1 MSVSARKS
9 ARKVS
14 CGPFLKAKRL
24 QCIHCTSLAC
34 NCKILLGR
42 PCRRNQFLDRISNP
56 ILGSSTRASFA
67 GRQQVASGFS
77 QTRIAMMAETG
88 EMVGASFLS
97 ICVTVGAASFGPPK
111 ARNLLSSALP
121 FNVVAPLFFWWVW
134 RQLAA
139 HPTSEPTPKPQT
151 TWHSSETHPEPT
163 SNPPYTAWES
173 ERNPHGAHRE
183 PTANPAGTCMVE
195 REEPTRSLR
204 EPTGNPPGTHPKPY
218 LKQRRSPPPTHWCL

>member
-1 MSVSARKS
+1 MILLFGHRPDGCGQAH
-9 ARKVS
+9 S
-14 CGPFLKAKRL
+14 CE
-24 QCIHCTSLAC
+24 
-34 NCKILLGR
+34 LGR
-42 PCRRNQFLDRISNP
+42 PCRRNQFFDRISNP

-121 FNVVAPLFFWWVW
+121 FNVVAPLFPLFWWVW

-151 TWHSSETHPEPT
+151 TWHSSETHPPQTVSKTAQEPT
-163 SNPPYTAWES
+163 SHPLVFIIHFIRGKGDA
-173 ERNPHGAHRE
+173 
-183 PTANPAGTCMVE
+183 V
-195 REEPTRSLR
+195 
-204 EPTGNPPGTHPKPY
+204 GNIET
-218 LKQRRSPPPTHWCL
+218 LASIIQRL

>member
-1 MSVSARKS
+1 MILLFGHRPDGCGQAH
-9 ARKVS
+9 S
-14 CGPFLKAKRL
+14 CE
-24 QCIHCTSLAC
+24 
-34 NCKILLGR
+34 LGR

-77 QTRIAMMAETG
+77 PTRIAMMAETG

-121 FNVVAPLFFWWVW
+121 SNVVAPLFFLWVW

-139 HPTSEPTPKPQT
+139 EPTPKPQT

-183 PTANPAGTCMVE
+183 PSGNPVGTCMAE
-195 REEPTRSLR
+195 REEPTHSLR

>member
-1 MSVSARKS
+1 MACGQ
-9 ARKVS
+9 AHS
-14 CGPFLKAKRL
+14 CE
-24 QCIHCTSLAC
+24 
-34 NCKILLGR
+34 LGR

-121 FNVVAPLFFWWVW
+121 FNVIAPLFFGWVW

-139 HPTSEPTPKPQT
+139 HPQLGAHPKTPNHMAQAAKPTRSPPR
-151 TWHSSETHPEPT
+151 THLT
-163 SNPPYTAWES
+163 LHGRARGN
-173 ERNPHGAHRE
+173 GAHRE
-183 PTANPAGTCMVE
+183 PTGNPAGTCMAE
-195 REEPTRSLR
+195 QEEPTRSLR
-204 EPTGNPPGTHPKPY
+204 EPTGNLPGTHSKPY
-218 LKQRRSPPPTHWCL
+218 LKQRRSPPLPPTGVYNTFYSGKRECGGKHRDPC